1 MSFKVKTPIIFFN
14 ASVILA
20 GIYSPKG
27 GSAKILKYVKLG
39 KIKGLISEIVFNEV
53 IRNSSKIRKS
63 KKDIEGYLKATLLKI
78 VPPPS
83 DFQVRKFE
91 EVVTDIG
98 DAHLIASAKSYSA
111 DFLVSLDK
119 KHILILKNKIRKP
132 KIVTPGELIEVNIE
146 KINEDK

>member
-27 GSAKILKYVKLG
+27 GSAKILKYAKLG

-53 IRNSSKIRKS
+53 IRNSSKIRK
-63 KKDIEGYLKATLLKI
+63 Y
-78 VPPPS
+78 
-83 DFQVRKFE
+83 E

-98 DAHLIASAKSYSA
+98 DTHLIASAKSYSA

-132 KIVTPGELIEVNIE
+132 KIVTPGELIEVIS
-146 KINEDK
+146 KK